1 MKKMIVVL
9 MVFLLMG
16 CADKLNSYLDNPET
30 IIQDPHYAEYQA
42 QLDALEHKYLQK
54 EISYAEY
61 LEKKSQLDDTY
72 TKEVKERNE
81 VIYGNDSP

>member
-9 MVFLLMG
+9 MALLVMG
-16 CADKLNSYLDNPET
+16 CADKLNSYLDDPGT

-42 QLDALEHKYLQK
+42 QLDALEHRYLQK

-61 LEKKSQLDDTY
+61 LDKKSQLEDTY
-72 TKEVKERNE
+72 TKEVNERTE
-81 VIYGNDSP
+81 VIYGNDKP